1 MSGIVAADQIEI
13 KEIAIRSEKFQ
24 DGKKLYVAG
33 EDQTPVA
40 VALDIFENI
49 YYPYLTGYLYMVD
62 DNDVIRTIEARGT
75 ERLDVVLRSPGATT
89 FIEKTFIISSMP
101 KSVKINDTSSHLLL
115 ELTEDHG
122 YFNEIQK
129 INKSYKGTGPE
140 IIKKIVEDNTNK
152 KLELGYY
159 QDVDQPE
166 LRYIVPWQ
174 SSYQA
179 VNTVLRNITTPSYLP
194 YFFFSTLSSKN
205 LILADLETIMLR
217 PAFNKDIRPYTYSRA
232 GLDKNATIEE
242 IAFNIGRIQTDHTND
257 TLTMAKKGA
266 LGSYVET
273 LDSLTGQPDDS
284 RIDMREEFRRVIFD
298 NPEIFQDFDIPI
310 DRFFRVDDQPI
321 DLITDYNS
329 KIFSLI
335 ANSPYKDNFNG
346 LASDNLSILKILIKN
361 NFIRHLGNNSFN
373 IFVPGIAF
381 GIDKLDRSVGSQI
394 NIRIQKDGAGDGPNP
409 YDERRS
415 GDYVMMSK
423 RHMFDIIDNTHNV
436 VMRIGRIAEPK
447 RIF

>member
-1 MSGIVAADQIEI
+1 MSGIIAADQIEI

-24 DGKKLYVAG
+24 TGKKLYVAG

-49 YYPYLTGYLYMVD
+49 YYPYLTGYLYMSD
-62 DNDVIRTIEARGT
+62 DNDVVRTIQARGT

-101 KSVKINDTSSHLLL
+101 KSVKVNDTTSHLLL

-129 INKSYKGTGPE
+129 INKAYKGTGPE
-140 IIKKIVEDNTNK
+140 IIKKIVEDNTTK
-152 KLELGYY
+152 KLKLGYY

-166 LRYIVPWQ
+166 MRYVVPWQ

-179 VNTVLRNITTPSYLP
+179 VNTVMRNITTPSYLP
-194 YFFFSTLSSKN
+194 YFFFSTLSSNN
-205 LILADLETIMLR
+205 LILADLETIMRR
-217 PAFNKDIRPYTYSRA
+217 PAFNKDIRPYTFSRA
-232 GLDKNATIEE
+232 GLNKNASLEE
-242 IAFNIGRIQTDHTND
+242 IAFNIGSIQTDHTND

-273 LDSLTGQPDDS
+273 LDSLTGQALPS
-284 RIDMREEFRRVIFD
+284 RIDMREEFKRVINN
-298 NPEIFQDFDIPI
+298 NPEVFQGLDIPI
-310 DRFFRVDDQPI
+310 DRFFRVDDKPI

-329 KIFSLI
+329 KIFSSI
-335 ANSPYKDNFNG
+335 ACSPYKDFNG

-361 NFIRHLGNNSFN
+361 NFIRHMGNNSFN
-373 IFVPGIAF
+373 IFVPGLAF

-394 NIRIQKDGAGDGPNP
+394 NIRILKDGAGDGPNP

-415 GDYVMMSK
+415 GDYIMMSK
-423 RHMFDIIDNTHNV
+423 RHIFDIVDNTHNV
-436 VMRIGRIAEPK
+436 VMRVGRIAEPK
-447 RIF
+447 RLN

>member
-1 MSGIVAADQIEI
+1 MSGIIAADQIEI

-24 DGKKLYVAG
+24 TGKKLYVAG

-49 YYPYLTGYLYMVD
+49 YYPYLTGYLYMAD
-62 DNDVIRTIEARGT
+62 DNDVVRTIQARGT
-75 ERLDVVLRSPGATT
+75 ERLDVILRSPGATT

-101 KSVKINDTSSHLLL
+101 KSVKVNDTTSHLLL

-140 IIKKIVEDNTNK
+140 IIKKIVEDNTTK

-166 LRYIVPWQ
+166 LRYVVPWQ

-179 VNTVLRNITTPSYLP
+179 INTVMRNITTPSYLP
-194 YFFFSTLSSKN
+194 YFFFSTLSSNN
-205 LILADLETIMLR
+205 LILADLETIMRR
-217 PAFNKDIRPYTYSRA
+217 PAFNKNIRPYTYSRA
-232 GLDKNATIEE
+232 GLNKDASLEE
-242 IAFNIGRIQTDHTND
+242 IAFNIGSIQTDHTND

-273 LDSLTGQPDDS
+273 LDSLTGQSADS
-284 RIDMREEFRRVIFD
+284 RIDMREEFRRVIND
-298 NPEIFQDFDIPI
+298 NPEVFQGLDIPI
-310 DRFFRVDDQPI
+310 DRFFRVDDKPI

-329 KIFSLI
+329 KIFSSI
-335 ANSPYKDNFNG
+335 ACSPYKDFNG

-361 NFIRHLGNNSFN
+361 NFIRHMGNNSFN
-373 IFVPGIAF
+373 IFVPGLAF

-394 NIRIQKDGAGDGPNP
+394 NIGILKDGAGDGSNP

-415 GDYVMMSK
+415 GDYIMMSK
-423 RHMFDIIDNTHNV
+423 RHIFDIVDNTHNV
-436 VMRIGRIAEPK
+436 VMRVGRIAEPK
-447 RIF
+447 RLN

>member
-24 DGKKLYVAG
+24 TGKKLYVAG

-49 YYPYLTGYLYMVD
+49 YYPYLTGYLYMAD
-62 DNDVIRTIEARGT
+62 DNDVVRTIQARGT
-75 ERLDVVLRSPGATT
+75 ERLDVVLRSPGAST

-101 KSVKINDTSSHLLL
+101 KSVKVNDTTSHLLL

-129 INKSYKGTGPE
+129 INKAYKGTGPE
-140 IIKKIVEDNTNK
+140 IIKKIIEDNTTK

-159 QDVDQPE
+159 QSVNQPE
-166 LRYIVPWQ
+166 MRYVVPWQ

-179 VNTVLRNITTPSYLP
+179 INTVVRNITTPSYLP
-194 YFFFSTLSSKN
+194 YFFFSTLSSNN
-205 LILADLETIMLR
+205 LILADLETIMRR
-217 PAFNKDIRPYTYSRA
+217 PAFNKDLRPYTYSRA
-232 GLDKNATIEE
+232 GLNKDASLEE
-242 IAFNIGRIQTDHTND
+242 IAFNIGSIQTDHTND

-273 LDSLTGQPDDS
+273 LDSLTGQSVDS
-284 RIDMREEFRRVIFD
+284 RIDMREEFRRVIND
-298 NPEIFQDFDIPI
+298 NPEVFQGLDIPI
-310 DRFFRVDDQPI
+310 DRFFRVDDKPI

-329 KIFSLI
+329 KIFSSI
-335 ANSPYKDNFNG
+335 ACSPYKDFNG

-361 NFIRHLGNNSFN
+361 NFIRHMGNNSFN
-373 IFVPGIAF
+373 IFVPGLAF

-394 NIRIQKDGAGDGPNP
+394 NIGILKDGAGDGPNP

-415 GDYVMMSK
+415 GDYIMMSK
-423 RHMFDIIDNTHNV
+423 RHIFDIVDNTHNV
-436 VMRIGRIAEPK
+436 VMRVGRIAEPK
-447 RIF
+447 RLN

>member
-1 MSGIVAADQIEI
+1 MSGIIAADQIEI

-24 DGKKLYVAG
+24 TGKKLYVAG

-49 YYPYLTGYLYMVD
+49 YYPYLTGYLYMAD
-62 DNDVIRTIEARGT
+62 DNDVVRTIQARGT

-101 KSVKINDTSSHLLL
+101 KSVKVNDTTSHLLL

-129 INKSYKGTGPE
+129 INKAYKGTGPE
-140 IIKKIVEDNTNK
+140 IIKKIVEDNTTK

-166 LRYIVPWQ
+166 LRYVVPWE
-174 SSYQA
+174 SSYEA
-179 VNTVLRNITTPSYLP
+179 INTVLSNITTPSYLP
-194 YFFFSTLSSKN
+194 YFFFSTLSSNN
-205 LILADLETIMLR
+205 LILADLETIIRR

-232 GLDKNATIEE
+232 GLNKNASLEE
-242 IAFNIGRIQTDHTND
+242 IAFNIGNIQTDHVND

-273 LDSLTGQPDDS
+273 LDSLTGQPSKS
-284 RIDMREEFRRVIFD
+284 RIDMREEFRRVISD
-298 NPEIFQDFDIPI
+298 NPEVFQGLDIPI
-310 DRFFRVDDQPI
+310 DRFFRVDDKPI

-329 KIFSLI
+329 KIFSSI
-335 ANSPYKDNFNG
+335 ACSPYKDFNG

-361 NFIRHLGNNSFN
+361 NFIRHMGNNSFN
-373 IFVPGIAF
+373 IFVPGLAF

-394 NIRIQKDGAGDGPNP
+394 NIGILKDGAGDGPNP

-415 GDYVMMSK
+415 GDYIMMSK
-423 RHMFDIIDNTHNV
+423 RHIFDIVDNTHNV
-436 VMRIGRIAEPK
+436 VMRVGRIAEPK
-447 RIF
+447 RLN

>member
-24 DGKKLYVAG
+24 TGKKLYVAG

-49 YYPYLTGYLYMVD
+49 YYPYLTGYLYMAD
-62 DNDVIRTIEARGT
+62 DNDVVRTIQARGT
-75 ERLDVVLRSPGATT
+75 ERLDVVLRSPGAST

-101 KSVKINDTSSHLLL
+101 KSVKVNDTTSHLLL

-129 INKSYKGTGPE
+129 INKAYKGTGPE
-140 IIKKIVEDNTNK
+140 IIKKIIEDNTTK

-159 QDVDQPE
+159 QSVNQPE
-166 LRYIVPWQ
+166 MRYVVPWQ

-179 VNTVLRNITTPSYLP
+179 INTVVRNITTPSYLP
-194 YFFFSTLSSKN
+194 YFFFSTLSSNN
-205 LILADLETIMLR
+205 LILADLETIMRR

-232 GLDKNATIEE
+232 GLNKNASLEE
-242 IAFNIGRIQTDHTND
+242 IAFNIGSIQTDHTND

-273 LDSLTGQPDDS
+273 LDSLTGQSVDS
-284 RIDMREEFRRVIFD
+284 RIDMREEFRRVIND
-298 NPEIFQDFDIPI
+298 NPEVFQGLDIPI
-310 DRFFRVDDQPI
+310 DRFFRVDDKPI

-329 KIFSLI
+329 KIFSSI
-335 ANSPYKDNFNG
+335 ACSPYKDFNG

-361 NFIRHLGNNSFN
+361 NFIRHMGNNSFN
-373 IFVPGIAF
+373 IFVPGLAF

-394 NIRIQKDGAGDGPNP
+394 NIGILKDGAGDGPNP

-415 GDYVMMSK
+415 GDYIMMSK
-423 RHMFDIIDNTHNV
+423 RHIFDIVDNTHNV
-436 VMRIGRIAEPK
+436 VMRVGRIAEPK
-447 RIF
+447 RLN